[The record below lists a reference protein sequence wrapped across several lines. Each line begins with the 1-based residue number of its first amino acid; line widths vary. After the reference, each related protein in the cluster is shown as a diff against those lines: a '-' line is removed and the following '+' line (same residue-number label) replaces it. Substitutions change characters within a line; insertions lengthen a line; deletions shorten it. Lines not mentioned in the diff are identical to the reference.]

1 MSYLQAYSAR
11 SIIAAS
17 WRMYFREWL
26 TLFLI
31 YLAPL
36 LVAHILNSSIKD
48 TGTPGAVIGGFSV
61 FFASMFVTFPTTV
74 AVSEICLDIK
84 PTVGRSYRRA
94 FAQPGKLIGSY
105 LLAMVI
111 ILVGFLVLIIPGLV
125 FSVWYTF
132 IAPAVVLESLAG
144 RAALKRSREL
154 GRGYYLRNF
163 GILFLGILL
172 VMVLTL
178 LLSLLI
184 GVAFGIVAHFLGIG
198 LGLAEFLGGVCG
210 LVMAPPFSILTV
222 LLYYDMRARKEGYA
236 AAQLA
241 EDLRF

>member
-1 MSYLQAYSAR
+1 VSYLQAYSAT

-36 LVAHILNSSIKD
+36 LVAHIFNFLVKS
-48 TGTPGAVIGGFSV
+48 TGMPGAVLGGLGV
-61 FFASMFVTFPTTV
+61 FFASIFVTFPTTV

-84 PTVGRSYRRA
+84 PTVGRSYQRA
-94 FAQPGKLIGSY
+94 FAQPGKLVGTY
-105 LLAMVI
+105 LLALVI
-111 ILVGFLVLIIPGLV
+111 MFLGFLVLFIPGLV
-125 FSVWYTF
+125 FSVWYAF
-132 IAPAVVLESLAG
+132 IGPVVVLEALAG

-163 GILFLGILL
+163 GIIFLGTLL
-172 VMVLTL
+172 VMVLTALAL
-178 LLSLLI
+178 LG
-184 GVAFGIVAHFLGIG
+184 GVAIAGIG
-198 LGLAEFLGGVCG
+198 LGVADFLSTVLG
-210 LVMAPPFSILTV
+210 LVVAPPLAILPV

-241 EDLRF
+241 DDLRF